1 MIGRGYV
8 AVVACAALTTEVVRT
23 FDIPA
28 EVEAVFS
35 EFRTAEFTTI
45 GKDGTPATWPITAVF
60 RPDRCEFVT
69 ATSIGL
75 SQKAVNIGR
84 NPRVALLF
92 SEPRAS
98 GLTNPP
104 AVLVQGDAVV
114 EPITTLDGIEDLWEK
129 IYHIQPSVK
138 WVTWGPLMRRM
149 MGKWYYVRI
158 PLRITPTRILWW
170 PEADFSTEPLVVPDV
185 G

>member
-1 MIGRGYV
+1 M
-8 AVVACAALTTEVVRT
+8 TEIQAHT

-28 EVEAVFS
+28 EVAAVFN
-35 EFRTAEFTTI
+35 EFRTTEFTTI
-45 GKDGTPATWPITAVF
+45 GKDGTPATWPVTAVF
-60 RPDRCEFVT
+60 RPEGCEFIV

-75 SQKAVNIGR
+75 SQKAVNVGR
-84 NPRVALLF
+84 NPRVSLLF
-92 SEPRAS
+92 SEPGAS
-98 GLTNPP
+98 GLTSPP
-104 AVLVQGDAVV
+104 AVLVQGDAVA

-129 IYHIQPSVK
+129 IYRFQPSAK
-138 WVTWGPLMRRM
+138 WTTWGPLMKQM

-170 PEADFSTEPLVVPDV
+170 PDADFSNEPLVVPHV